1 MTIDWRTYQSA
12 GFHDEL
18 VLPDGRARTGAG
30 KLVGALAKLSDE
42 ELLERKPAADLAIR
56 SMGITF
62 SVYQEGT
69 NIDREWPFDIVPRLI
84 LKREWDEIAR
94 GLKQRVRALNA
105 FIDDVYH
112 HRRSLRDGVVPED
125 YVLGS
130 REYRSRC
137 AGIDPPYGVWS
148 NVCGSDLVRD
158 ADGSL

>member
-42 ELLERKPAADLAIR
+42 ELLERKTAADLAIR

-69 NIDREWPFDIVPRLI
+69 NIDREWPDR
-84 LKREWDEIAR
+84 K
-94 GLKQRVRALNA
+94 
-105 FIDDVYH
+105 
-112 HRRSLRDGVVPED
+112 SVV
-125 YVLGS
+125 
-130 REYRSRC
+130 
-137 AGIDPPYGVWS
+137 
-148 NVCGSDLVRD
+148 
-158 ADGSL
+158 